1 MNIHSNLSPSYHYSG
16 LTQQMS
22 PTGIK
27 SDANLPAA
35 TDQPQRDP
43 NEEFYRYEPMPW
55 LPKTP
60 TGEIHELYRNLPEK
74 RLQEMETEYFDKL
87 HKKAGET
94 LRPICDAFYAL
105 KDQLSYVNPELS
117 KKYFGFTLGFDQQI
131 KVTDPDGVLTP
142 AEVTYLTEQFNNRN
156 KLQED
161 VRTHAR
167 LLMAMNDHDRKNFA
181 DRRQLNLE
189 NFSRIIDYGQL
200 FCRNTIGNYVQT
212 LSYQL
217 ERNAE
222 KVEETPKRLVDVQA

>member
-1 MNIHSNLSPSYHYSG
+1 MNISNNPPLSPSWPTPHPEASSEIKPEYA
-16 LTQQMS
+16 S
-22 PTGIK
+22 PAKIEH
-27 SDANLPAA
+27 
-35 TDQPQRDP
+35 QRDP
-43 NEEFYRYEPMPW
+43 NAEFYRYEESPW

-60 TGEIHELYRNLPEK
+60 TGEIQEFYKKLPDKELQDKEK
-74 RLQEMETEYFDKL
+74 RYFEKL
-87 HKKAGET
+87 HEKSGEI
-94 LRPICDAFYAL
+94 LRSICDTFYGL

-142 AEVTYLTEQFNNRN
+142 AEVAYLTEQFNNRT
-156 KLQED
+156 KLQND
-161 VRTHAR
+161 VRAHAR
-167 LLMAMNDHDRKNFA
+167 LVMTMNDHDRKNFP

-189 NFSRIIDYGQL
+189 NFSKIIDYGQL

-222 KVEETPKRLVDVQA
+222 KVEEEPKRLVDVQA

>member
-1 MNIHSNLSPSYHYSG
+1 MNIDNKLPYHSNSSYLSKSSALIVASDTEPTKSG
-16 LTQQMS
+16 A
-22 PTGIK
+22 K
-27 SDANLPAA
+27 PA
-35 TDQPQRDP
+35 RDP
-43 NEEFYRYEPMPW
+43 NTEFYRYEESPW

-60 TGEIHELYRNLPEK
+60 TGEIQESYKNLPKKTIE
-74 RLQEMETEYFDKL
+74 EMKEFYLENL
-87 HKKAGET
+87 HKDSAVT
-94 LRPICDAFYAL
+94 LRSMCDAFYAL

>member
-1 MNIHSNLSPSYHYSG
+1 MNIQNNPSFTSDWRG
-16 LTQQMS
+16 VSQESAAFLIKAEEAPPLT
-22 PTGIK
+22 
-27 SDANLPAA
+27 SDK
-35 TDQPQRDP
+35 PQRDP

-217 ERNAE
+217 ERNAK